1 MIAPI
6 PPVSAGAIGGIGG
19 VGGVR
24 GVGSAA
30 KPAAPGFSDAIAK
43 GLEQVSE
50 LENSADAVTRDI
62 ASGGPSQIH
71 DLMIATT
78 KASVGVDMLVQVRN
92 RAVEAY
98 QEVMRMPL

>member
-1 MIAPI
+1 MVAPI
-6 PPVSAGAIGGIGG
+6 PAIPPAGS
-19 VGGVR
+19 VG
-24 GVGSAA
+24 AA
-30 KPAAPGFSDAIAK
+30 RPAAPAAPGFGDALSQ
-43 GLEQVSE
+43 GLQQVSQ
-50 LENSADAVTRDI
+50 LEHQADAVTRDI

-98 QEVMRMPL
+98 QEIMRMPL